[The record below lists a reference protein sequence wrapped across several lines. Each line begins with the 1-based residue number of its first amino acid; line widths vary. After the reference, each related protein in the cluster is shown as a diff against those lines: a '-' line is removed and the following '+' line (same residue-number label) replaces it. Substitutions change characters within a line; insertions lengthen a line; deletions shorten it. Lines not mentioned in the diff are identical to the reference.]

1 MGLKLHDLPPARG
14 LHWVRRG
21 FALWATR
28 PVGFLSL
35 FLAFLFAAMVMAQ
48 LLPVVGGVLSL
59 ALLPLVSLGYMVA
72 ARSALAGGPV
82 HPGQMLEAVRHAEPA
97 RRRAQLT
104 LCLAY
109 ALGSVLVVGAAHLVD
124 GGAFDRLQELLAK
137 QQAGTESPELD
148 ALLVDPRLLWGMVVR
163 LGLATLLAVPFW
175 HAPALVHWGGQSV
188 GQALFSSTL
197 GLWRSRGAFL
207 LYLLGWVG
215 LMVGAGMLITILA
228 LATGARG
235 VLGMLVMPLALVF
248 TTAFYA
254 SLWFSFED
262 CYRPDDAAQD
272 AALPPAAPPVSP
284 LN

>member
-14 LHWVRRG
+14 LHWLRQG

-28 PVGFLSL
+28 PMGFLSL
-35 FLAFLFAAMVMAQ
+35 FLVFLLAATLLAL
-48 LLPVVGGVLSL
+48 LLPVVGGLLSL
-59 ALLPLVSLGYMVA
+59 ALLPLLSLGYMVA

-82 HPGQMLEAVRHAEPA
+82 HPGLLLQAVRHTDPA
-97 RRRAQLT
+97 RRKAQLT

-109 ALGSVLVVGAAHLVD
+109 ALGSVLVVGAAHLAD
-124 GGAFDRLQELLAK
+124 GGAFDQLQALLAK
-137 QQAGTESPELD
+137 QEPGAASPELD
-148 ALLVDPRLLWGMVVR
+148 ALLADPRLLWGMVVR
-163 LGLATLLAVPFW
+163 LGLATVLAVPFW
-175 HAPALVHWGGQSV
+175 HAPALVHWGGQSA

-197 GLWRSRGAFL
+197 GLWRARGAFV

-215 LMVGAGMLITILA
+215 LLVGAGVLVTLLA

-235 VLGMLVMPLALVF
+235 VLGMLVMPLALMF

-262 CYRPDDAAQD
+262 SYRPDAPQAAPAD
-272 AALPPAAPPVSP
+272 HAAPPEST
-284 LN
+284 